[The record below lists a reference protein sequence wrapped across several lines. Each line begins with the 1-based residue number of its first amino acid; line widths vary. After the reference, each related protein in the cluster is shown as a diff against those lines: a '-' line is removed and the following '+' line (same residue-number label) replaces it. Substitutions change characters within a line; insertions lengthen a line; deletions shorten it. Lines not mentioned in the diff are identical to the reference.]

1 MRQQFKSGISQ
12 VDKSLSEFWIAGVN
26 YKKTDATIRGRY
38 AINHEQYN
46 NILAEAH
53 KLGLNECF
61 ILSTCNRTEIYG
73 LAHDVNMLIDLV
85 CNETAGDKE
94 TFKKLAYIKRGT
106 DAIEHLFNVSAG
118 LDSQVLGD
126 YEVIGQVK
134 QAAKQSKEKG
144 FIGAFFERLIN
155 CALQSSKAIKT
166 TTELSGGTVSV
177 SFAAIQY
184 IREHIPGYKHKNILL
199 IGTGKIGRNTCKNLV
214 DYLHN
219 KHVTLINRT
228 AAKAI
233 SLANELGVQH
243 AVLED
248 LPQQIQKADIII
260 TSTNAPQPI
269 ITTEHLAGSNP
280 KLIIDLAIPYNVD
293 IAVKTLDGITLL
305 NVDELS
311 KLKDDTLQ
319 KRMAE
324 IPKAKAIID
333 EHIQEFIDWL
343 EMRRHAPVLKS
354 LKKKLQQIES
364 NKSEEQLDKN
374 AHQRIQRV
382 ITTTAVKLQKDNQRG
397 CYYIE
402 AINEYIA

>member
-1 MRQQFKSGISQ
+1 M
-12 VDKSLSEFWIAGVN
+12 DKSLSEFWIAGVN

-46 NILAEAH
+46 NILAQVRA
-53 KLGLNECF
+53 LGVNECF
-61 ILSTCNRTEIYG
+61 ILSTCNRTEIYA
-73 LAHDVNMLIDLV
+73 LAHDVNVLIDLV

-94 TFKKLAYIKRGT
+94 TFKKLAYIKRGA
-106 DAIEHLFNVSAG
+106 DAVEHLFSVSAG

-134 QAAKQSKEKG
+134 LAAKQSKEQG

-155 CALQSSKAIKT
+155 SALQSSKAIKT

-219 KHVTLINRT
+219 KHVTLVNRT

-233 SLANELGVQH
+233 ALADELGVRH
-243 AVLED
+243 ASVED
-248 LPQQIQKADIII
+248 LSEQIQKADIII
-260 TSTNAPQPI
+260 TSTNAPAPI
-269 ITTEHLAGSNP
+269 FTTKELEGSSA
-280 KLIIDLAIPYNVD
+280 KLIIDFAIPYNVD
-293 IAVKTLDGITLL
+293 PAIKHMDNVTLM

-319 KRMAE
+319 KRIAE
-324 IPKAKAIID
+324 VPKAKAIID
-333 EHIQEFIDWL
+333 EHIQEFMDWL

-364 NKSEEQLDKN
+364 NKSEAQLDKI
-374 AHQRIQRV
+374 AHQRIQKV

-397 CYYIE
+397 CFYIE